1 MTTASRA
8 VPAAVT
14 LTEAR
19 SRSAQERRVT
29 HFVQGALALDPDQD
43 DDQFFGPQP
52 TSRSWLP
59 DPAVWGGHIAQALLE
74 AMAGVRNPAQL
85 VRWVPPE
92 PYAAV
97 ATAASAAVRRRER
110 SPDVRR
116 PRLLVRRDPV
126 ETGGRYYRLLPEGR
140 IDDFDDGVAEV
151 SVVLQDGPR
160 IRAMALRLVGQDG
173 RWRVAAL
180 RVG

>member
-1 MTTASRA
+1 MTASRA

-19 SRSAQERRVT
+19 ARSAEERTRPQ
-29 HFVQGALALDPDQD
+29 FVQGALALDPDTVAD
-43 DDQFFGPQP
+43 EILFGPQP
-52 TSRSWLP
+52 TSRAALP
-59 DPAVWGGHIAQALLE
+59 DPRVWGGQIAQALLE

-85 VRWVPPE
+85 VRWVHTE

-97 ATAASAAVRRRER
+97 ATAATAAVRRRER

-116 PRLLVRRDPV
+116 PRLLVRRVDVCEPA
-126 ETGGRYYRLLPEGR
+126 
-140 IDDFDDGVAEV
+140 DGVAEV

-160 IRAMALRLVGQDG
+160 VRAMALRLVGEDG
-173 RWRVAAL
+173 RWRVAAIQ
-180 RVG
+180 VG